1 MSLDPADDVSAF
13 CAAVFT
19 VCLVVVMCTYIFDAG
34 IKSEETQPAIQT
46 AIVTVRGCD
55 VIQHI
60 QGDKLIA
67 AHNAADQP
75 KSCKVQGVKS

>member
-1 MSLDPADDVSAF
+1 MTWKILSEAVGCVLFVAF
-13 CAAVFT
+13 V
-19 VCLVVVMCTYIFDAG
+19 VCLSAWVAAT
-34 IKSEETQPAIQT
+34 IKASEGDTQPAIQT

-60 QGDKLIA
+60 QGDRLIA

-75 KSCKVQGVKS
+75 KTCKAAK